1 MSLRSGTGLWRD
13 RASFL
18 GGGATGGLPAVR
30 IDFVGRAG
38 LLAVALERTSAAAGL
53 CGPTDRR
60 YSSRG
65 LLSPRADPPAPGLSM
80 QFLSRRGCLARSK
93 IPRLLAPRT
102 ARSRS
107 YRGAVRVGAVRLCL
121 AEGRCL

>member
-1 MSLRSGTGLWRD
+1 MSLRGGNGLWRD
-13 RASFL
+13 GASFL

-30 IDFVGRAG
+30 IDFVGRGG

-53 CGPTDRR
+53 GGPTDRR

-80 QFLSRRGCLARSK
+80 RFLSRRVCLARSK
-93 IPRLLAPRT
+93 IPRVLARRA
-102 ARSRS
+102 ARSRFD
-107 YRGAVRVGAVRLCL
+107 RGTVRIGAVR
-121 AEGRCL
+121 